1 MNTNKQL
8 ILSFIL
14 GVLLGALWITHN
26 NTHSGITN
34 TQTTASGSSVPSIS
48 TQTGLSVTPKDSP
61 EAPDLA
67 VNQKYVATLNN
78 KKVEVPITNVQA
90 QGNTTSASPTSAT
103 PYTATVQQE
112 VDITPLVNLMVPR
125 WELGVGLGRHEGD
138 TYIPV
143 SVQRNY
149 TYKKAIQIELHI
161 DPRNQKVSG
170 VEIQHKWRF

>member
-14 GVLLGALWITHN
+14 GVLLGSFGFYWFSKQTLTSVATPA
-26 NTHSGITN
+26 TTN
-34 TQTTASGSSVPSIS
+34 KQLSTTTS
-48 TQTGLSVTPKDSP
+48 LSVTPKDSP

-67 VNQKYVATLNN
+67 VNQTYVATINN

-125 WELGVGLGRHEGD
+125 WELGVGLGSHEGD
-138 TYIPV
+138 TYLPV

-161 DPRNQKVSG
+161 DPSDQKVTG
-170 VEIQHKWRF
+170 VELQHKWRF

>member
-1 MNTNKQL
+1 MNKNLQLIVSLTLGILLGSFGFYWFSKQTPTAVATPAATNKQL
-8 ILSFIL
+8 S
-14 GVLLGALWITHN
+14 
-26 NTHSGITN
+26 
-34 TQTTASGSSVPSIS
+34 TTTS
-48 TQTGLSVTPKDSP
+48 LSVTPKDSP

-67 VNQKYVATLNN
+67 VNQKYVATINN

-125 WELGVGLGRHEGD
+125 WELGVGLGKQGSN

-149 TYKKAIQIELHI
+149 TATKAVQMELHI
-161 DPRNQKVSG
+161 DPRNQKVTG
-170 VEIQHKWRF
+170 VELQHKWRF

>member
-61 EAPDLA
+61 ETPDLA

>member
-1 MNTNKQL
+1 MNTNRQL

-14 GVLLGALWITHN
+14 GLLFGVFWMTYN
-26 NTHSGITN
+26 EKPMVSPTPS
-34 TQTTASGSSVPSIS
+34 TATGSSVPIS
-48 TQTGLSVTPKDSP
+48 TRTDLSVTPKDSP

-67 VNQKYVATLNN
+67 VNQKYVATINN

-90 QGNTTSASPTSAT
+90 QGNTTSASPDS
-103 PYTATVQQE
+103 ATVQQE

-149 TYKKAIQIELHI
+149 TYNKAVQLELHI
-161 DPRNQKVSG
+161 DPSDQKVTG
-170 VEIQHKWRF
+170 VELQHKWRF

>member
-14 GVLLGALWITHN
+14 GLLFGVFWMTYN
-26 NTHSGITN
+26 EKPMVSPTPS
-34 TQTTASGSSVPSIS
+34 TATGSSVPIS
-48 TQTGLSVTPKDSP
+48 TRTDLSVTPKDSP

-67 VNQKYVATLNN
+67 VNQTYVATINN

-90 QGNTTSASPTSAT
+90 QGNTTSASPASAT

-143 SVQRNY
+143 SMQRNY
-149 TYKKAIQIELHI
+149 TYNKAVQLELHI
-161 DPRNQKVSG
+161 DPSDQKVTG
-170 VEIQHKWRF
+170 VELQHKWRF

>member
-1 MNTNKQL
+1 MKATKTTL
-8 ILSFIL
+8 IASFTL
-14 GVLLGALWITHN
+14 GLLLGTYGTYRYLSIP
-26 NTHSGITN
+26 TN
-34 TQTTASGSSVPSIS
+34 SEP
-48 TQTGLSVTPKDSP
+48 TGKLLAATSHLKVTPKETP

-67 VNQKYVATLNN
+67 VNQKYVATINN

-90 QGNTTSASPTSAT
+90 QGNTTSASTASAT

-161 DPRNQKVSG
+161 DPRNQKVTG
-170 VEIQHKWRF
+170 VELQHKWRF

>member
-1 MNTNKQL
+1 MNKNLQLIVSLTLGILLGSFGFYWFSKQTPTAVATPAATNKQL
-8 ILSFIL
+8 S
-14 GVLLGALWITHN
+14 
-26 NTHSGITN
+26 
-34 TQTTASGSSVPSIS
+34 TTTS
-48 TQTGLSVTPKDSP
+48 LSVTPKDSP

-67 VNQKYVATLNN
+67 VNQKYDATINN

-125 WELGVGLGRHEGD
+125 WELGVGLGRHESD

-143 SVQRNY
+143 SMQRNY
-149 TYKKAIQIELHI
+149 TYNKAVQLELHI
-161 DPRNQKVSG
+161 DPSDQKVTG
-170 VEIQHKWRF
+170 VELQHKWRF

>member
-1 MNTNKQL
+1 MNKNLQLIVSLTLGILLGSFGFYWFSKQTPTAVATPAATNKQL
-8 ILSFIL
+8 S
-14 GVLLGALWITHN
+14 
-26 NTHSGITN
+26 
-34 TQTTASGSSVPSIS
+34 TTTS
-48 TQTGLSVTPKDSP
+48 LSVTPKDSP

-67 VNQKYVATLNN
+67 VNQKYVATINN

-103 PYTATVQQE
+103 PYIATVQQE

-143 SVQRNY
+143 SMQRNY
-149 TYKKAIQIELHI
+149 NHNKAFQLELHI
-161 DPRNQKVSG
+161 DPSNQKVTG
-170 VEIQHKWRF
+170 AELQHKWRF